1 VASAGGAQVE
11 ERPSISLLV
20 AGMRRD
26 VQALITEGIQL
37 VWDSYKLDPYVQ
49 RLAETVFLF
58 QERVDDLVAI
68 EEQIDY
74 EVKSLD
80 TCLYSRAT
88 FTEVLSR
95 IQKHVDD
102 LSLHQYSNLLQWV
115 ARLDQEVACLTV
127 S

>member
-1 VASAGGAQVE
+1 ME
-11 ERPSISLLV
+11 ECPSIKLLV

-26 VQALITEGIQL
+26 VQAMITEGVQL

-49 RLAETVFLF
+49 KLADTVFLF
-58 QERVDDLVAI
+58 QERVDDLVAV
-68 EEQIDY
+68 EEQIDF

-80 TCLYSRAT
+80 SCLYSRAT
-88 FTEVLSR
+88 FAEVLNC

-115 ARLDQEVACLTV
+115 ARLDQEVSFLFRV
-127 S
+127 R

>member
-1 VASAGGAQVE
+1 ME
-11 ERPSISLLV
+11 ERPSITLLV

-26 VQALITEGIQL
+26 VQGLIMEGVHL
-37 VWDSYKLDPYVQ
+37 AWDSYKLDPYVQ

-58 QERVDDLVAI
+58 HERVDDLVAI
-68 EEQIDY
+68 EEQIDF

-80 TCLYSRAT
+80 TCMYSRAT

-115 ARLDQEVACLTV
+115 ARLDQEVTFLILQCFEQEL
-127 S
+127 